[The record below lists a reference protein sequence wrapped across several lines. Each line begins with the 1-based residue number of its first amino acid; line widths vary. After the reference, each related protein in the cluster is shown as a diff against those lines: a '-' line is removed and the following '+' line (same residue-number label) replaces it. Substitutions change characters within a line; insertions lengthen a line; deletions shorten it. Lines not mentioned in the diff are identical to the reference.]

1 MAATDERIKQHVVG
15 VEPTH
20 VSNHTLENEYK
31 LIGVSS
37 TYFSFVKQVKID
49 ILSVLL
55 ERRRQQFT
63 AEDFRVALALLR
75 KLPIAFVITQR
86 KVANRAMA

>member
-1 MAATDERIKQHVVG
+1 M
-15 VEPTH
+15 
-20 VSNHTLENEYK
+20 SNHTLENEYK
-31 LIGVSS
+31 LIDVSG
-37 TYFSFVKQVKID
+37 TYFSFVKQVKTD

-55 ERRRQQFT
+55 ERRSQQFT

>member
-15 VEPTH
+15 VRSTH
-20 VSNHTLENEYK
+20 VGNHMLENEYQ

-37 TYFSFVKQVKID
+37 AYFSFVEQVKTD
-49 ILSVLL
+49 ILSVQL
-55 ERRRQQFT
+55 EHRRQQFT